1 MSRYRLVVRTAGFHP
16 ADLGSIPSS
25 GIYLNCLENKIM
37 YEKKAKGGVYAT
49 LSQILAS
56 ITQFVFNTIEAVVIA
71 LALSIIFYLFIATPH
86 EVVGRSMLPN
96 FQDGEYL
103 IGNKIGYKFSK
114 PQRGDVIIFEYN
126 EHTDYIKRIIGLPG
140 EEISLQNGRIY
151 IDKQQLDESKY
162 LEEAIL
168 TSGGDYLQE
177 GTTVEIPDSHYFVS
191 GDNRPNSS
199 DSRDF
204 GPISGDKIKG
214 KAWLVYFPFTDF
226 RLVSHPDI
234 LLNNE

>member
-1 MSRYRLVVRTAGFHP
+1 
-16 ADLGSIPSS
+16 
-25 GIYLNCLENKIM
+25 M
-37 YEKKAKGGVYAT
+37 YEKTSGKGFYST
-49 LSQILAS
+49 LSQIFAS

-96 FQDGEYL
+96 FQSGEYL
-103 IGNKIGYKFSK
+103 IGNKISYKFSE
-114 PQRGDVIIFEYN
+114 PQRGDVVIFEYN
-126 EHTDYIKRIIGLPG
+126 EHTDYIKRIVGLPG
-140 EEISLQNGRIY
+140 EQIALQNGQILINNKR
-151 IDKQQLDESKY
+151 LDESHY
-162 LEEAIL
+162 LEGSVL
-168 TSGGDYLQE
+168 TAGGDYLQE
-177 GTTVEIPDSHYFVS
+177 GTSVDIPNSHYFVC

-214 KAWLVYFPFTDF
+214 KAWLVYFPFSDF
-226 RLVSHPDI
+226 RLITHPDI

>member
-1 MSRYRLVVRTAGFHP
+1 
-16 ADLGSIPSS
+16 
-25 GIYLNCLENKIM
+25 M
-37 YEKKAKGGVYAT
+37 YEKKEKGGFYGT
-49 LSQILAS
+49 LSQIFAS

-96 FQDGEYL
+96 FQNGEYL
-103 IGNKIGYKFSK
+103 IGNKIGYKFTE
-114 PQRGDVIIFEYN
+114 PQRGDVIIFEFN
-126 EHTDYIKRIIGLPG
+126 DQTDYIKRIVGLPG
-140 EEISLQNGRIY
+140 EEISLQDGRVH
-151 IDKQQLDESKY
+151 IDSQRLDESEY
-162 LEEAIL
+162 LDDSVL
-168 TSGGDYLQE
+168 TLGGDSLQE
-177 GTTVEIPDSHYFVS
+177 GTSMQIPEKHYFVC

-204 GPISGDKIKG
+204 GPISREKIKG